1 MSCGGM
7 ARKGRRG
14 TGEQFLGEELWM
26 KSMEHI
32 KKSCLERHCVAK
44 VLQLGRS
51 TQDVPTR
58 AGLWKETV
66 MGKKA
71 QDICSVKKKKSQYFK
86 NNEETPPGEHT
97 V

>member
-32 KKSCLERHCVAK
+32 KKAAWRGIA
-44 VLQLGRS
+44 LQRFFNWGEAPKMCQQEQASGRK
-51 TQDVPTR
+51 Q
-58 AGLWKETV
+58 
-66 MGKKA
+66 
-71 QDICSVKKKKSQYFK
+71 
-86 NNEETPPGEHT
+86 
-97 V
+97 